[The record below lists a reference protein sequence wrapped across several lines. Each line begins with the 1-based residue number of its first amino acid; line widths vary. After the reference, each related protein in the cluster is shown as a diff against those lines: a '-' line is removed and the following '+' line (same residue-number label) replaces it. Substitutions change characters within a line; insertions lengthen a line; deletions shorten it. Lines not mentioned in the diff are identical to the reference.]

1 MKCIKNLVNVGF
13 FLSIDIVRQQLDS
26 ENLGIITQSAF
37 LNEFYPEESAGVIP
51 DQFRVYHY
59 NGVPRSN
66 VNNNVE
72 YSFGEAKLIDFTDQP
87 ELDINTIK
95 SCLQTKWPTMEI
107 KWTSGVVP
115 SLN

>member
-1 MKCIKNLVNVGF
+1 M
-13 FLSIDIVRQQLDS
+13 RQQLDS

-37 LNEFYPEESAGVIP
+37 LNEFYPEESCDAIP
-51 DQFRVYHY
+51 ENFRVYHY

-66 VNNNVE
+66 VNNQVE
-72 YSFGEAKLIDFTDQP
+72 YGIGEAKLIDFTDQP
-87 ELDINTIK
+87 ELAINSIK

-107 KWTSGVVP
+107 KWANGVIP